1 METRMPRPAGLTQ
14 QPTKQKKV
22 NYLIRHY
29 IQNGNQV
36 NNQYLSTQELSIL
49 LRINQNQT
57 LKLIRQQTIKLARL
71 YAISQPIPKNTLQTF
86 TKNIKDQLESQ
97 LSPPTNKVKL
107 LPTPQNNQEVNT
119 TLVNNHKNLNRNN
132 NQENNSNNLSD
143 NQDFSGS
150 SKRGLSDSHSG
161 DANQDFSGSS
171 NRDLSDSHS
180 GSSNRDLSDSQN
192 MLKNPSKIAGWKSE
206 GSLIL
211 EVDRSLIL
219 RQLQLLMKAQNGTYK
234 PFISSEVTRC
244 LALLAPSSKN
254 RLELY
259 KIAKDYIELGMK
271 IDALEAAQNDPQNA
285 QNRPELITTDAAYQL
300 ISSQLST
307 SPATDKASKKRKN
320 SIVPKA
326 LANAELKKLPEVR
339 ATSMPSEASD
349 AI

>member
-1 METRMPRPAGLTQ
+1 
-14 QPTKQKKV
+14 
-22 NYLIRHY
+22 
-29 IQNGNQV
+29 
-36 NNQYLSTQELSIL
+36 
-49 LRINQNQT
+49 
-57 LKLIRQQTIKLARL
+57 
-71 YAISQPIPKNTLQTF
+71 
-86 TKNIKDQLESQ
+86 
-97 LSPPTNKVKL
+97 
-107 LPTPQNNQEVNT
+107 
-119 TLVNNHKNLNRNN
+119 
-132 NQENNSNNLSD
+132 
-143 NQDFSGS
+143 
-150 SKRGLSDSHSG
+150 
-161 DANQDFSGSS
+161 
-171 NRDLSDSHS
+171 
-180 GSSNRDLSDSQN
+180 

>member
-150 SKRGLSDSHSG
+150 D
-161 DANQDFSGSS
+161 NQDFSGSS
-171 NRDLSDSHS
+171 NSLRSDSHS
-180 GSSNRDLSDSQN
+180 GSSKRGLSDSQN